1 MVLLSHSW
9 PLTVAVIVLTS
20 CQSQYR
26 DVNYLSTARL
36 DLLLSQTSGELHG
49 WKKVS
54 SKSCSIPFKRYAPQ
68 KSSPF
73 EIQKSCIKILKL
85 SVDQIITIIIF
96 QEYLHIKLLVNKISH
111 LIPETYE
118 GHPNT

>member
-36 DLLLSQTSGELHG
+36 DLLLSQTSGELHV

-54 SKSCSIPFKRYAPQ
+54 TKS
-68 KSSPF
+68 
-73 EIQKSCIKILKL
+73 
-85 SVDQIITIIIF
+85 
-96 QEYLHIKLLVNKISH
+96 KISE
-111 LIPETYE
+111 LSEKKIPTEEKSHIRHIFRNY
-118 GHPNT
+118 